1 MRKKSILSTLSVILV
16 ALVVLFSFPI
26 TAGASDTITDLKIEP
41 ITVIEGT
48 NGLTDC
54 NENFFEYTLEDKL
67 NYTVTFADGEVVS
80 GSGYMFEHNGEYYNF
95 EIETDQSKNNIWT
108 AGNTYNYTVRAI
120 GFESQGEVTIEKAQK
135 GDANLDGD
143 VDITDAT
150 YIQMY
155 LAQHIEMTS
164 FEWRISD
171 VNDDYDVNIMDVTHI
186 QREIAKLS

>member
-1 MRKKSILSTLSVILV
+1 M
-16 ALVVLFSFPI
+16 
-26 TAGASDTITDLKIEP
+26 
-41 ITVIEGT
+41 
-48 NGLTDC
+48 
-54 NENFFEYTLEDKL
+54 
-67 NYTVTFADGEVVS
+67 
-80 GSGYMFEHNGEYYNF
+80 
-95 EIETDQSKNNIWT
+95 
-108 AGNTYNYTVRAI
+108 

-164 FEWRISD
+164 FVWRISD